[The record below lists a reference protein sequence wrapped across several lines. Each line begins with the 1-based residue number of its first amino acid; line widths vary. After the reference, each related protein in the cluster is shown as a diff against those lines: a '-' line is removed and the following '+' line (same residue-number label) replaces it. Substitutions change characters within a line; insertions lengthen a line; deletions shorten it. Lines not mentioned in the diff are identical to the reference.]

1 MYDRVAADRL
11 AFYLIRW
18 RNRVAV
24 KRLLS
29 PKRLIGTAGRE
40 KHACRRDENDVSH
53 GALLGK
59 QMAGKPRR
67 AGADGASPSG
77 RSLSRIGRRLR
88 RLRYRS
94 AKELIPRFGLLSHF
108 SCECRRRAA

>member
-1 MYDRVAADRL
+1 MYDRVTADRL

-24 KRLLS
+24 ERLLS

-77 RSLSRIGRRLR
+77 RSLSRIGRRLGGFVTGALKSGNGVR
-88 RLRYRS
+88 QACLEALRD
-94 AKELIPRFGLLSHF
+94 
-108 SCECRRRAA
+108 